1 MNIKSSTART
11 NRVVLIL
18 HWVLDA
24 FLILGYIVE
33 WLKGGRSAQFVVV
46 FLIIVVIPM
55 VAATIVY
62 IKDNDTRVMRIITL
76 LGYFLLYSI
85 VIFSS
90 TRTLVYVYM
99 FPIISMYLL
108 YFNLRLIVLSC
119 SFLLVSNVGRIIWLV
134 TAMGMND
141 ASITTDYT
149 IQFAS
154 VFLYGFSL
162 IVSTRLSNRFNYEK
176 ISSIEDQNKQQ
187 EEILKDVLHIA
198 AILDNNSNKV
208 FSIVEEL
215 SQTTNNV
222 TNAVSEIAAGADET
236 TNSIQSQ
243 SELTHNIQSI
253 IQNTSKLA
261 EDMRS
266 ITESTAVTV
275 NQGLG
280 IIRNL
285 SQEAS
290 KVEADSEETYTTMLE
305 LKERSNE
312 IQSMSNL
319 ISEISEQTNLLSLN
333 AAIESA
339 RAGEVGR
346 GFAVVAEEI
355 GKLADESKNSAGKI
369 AQIVSGLEKNA
380 DRSLAAVKNLKEIN
394 TAQNDYI
401 HDTENVFND
410 ITTKMEDVN
419 SIVILVETRINDIL
433 QSNNKIVENINSISG
448 VAEQTSA
455 TTQEASSMTEQNIE
469 RSQKARDLVQEL
481 IDTSK
486 QMKKYMKED
495 Q

>member
-1 MNIKSSTART
+1 MNQTSSIART
-11 NRVVLIL
+11 NKVVLIL

-24 FLILGYIVE
+24 FLILGYIGE
-33 WLKGGRSAQFVVV
+33 LFKGGRTLNFVIL
-46 FLIIVVIPM
+46 FLLIVLFPM
-55 VAATIVY
+55 IWATIVY
-62 IKDNDTRVMRIITL
+62 IKDPDTKYMRVVTL
-76 LGYFLLYSI
+76 IGYFILYSV

-119 SFLLVSNVGRIIWLV
+119 SFLLFSNVSRIIWLIFIK
-134 TAMGMND
+134 GMND

-162 IVSTRLSNRFNYEK
+162 IVSTRLSNRFNDEK
-176 ISSIEDQNKQQ
+176 ISNIEEQSRQQ
-187 EEILKDVLHIA
+187 EDILKDVLQIA
-198 AILDNNSNKV
+198 KILDNNSTKV

-215 SQTTNNV
+215 SQTTGNV
-222 TNAVSEIAAGADET
+222 SNAVAEIASGADDT

-253 IQNTSKLA
+253 IENTSKLA

-266 ITESTAVTV
+266 ITEGTAVTV
-275 NQGLG
+275 TQGLG
-280 IIRNL
+280 IIKNL
-285 SQEAS
+285 SQEAE
-290 KVEADSEETYTTMLE
+290 KVENDSKETYNSMLD

-312 IQSMSNL
+312 IQSISSL
-319 ISEISEQTNLLSLN
+319 ITEISEQTNLLSLN

-339 RAGEVGR
+339 RAGEVGK

-355 GKLADESKNSAGKI
+355 GKLAEESKNSAGKI

-380 DRSLAAVKNLKEIN
+380 DLSLDAVTNLKNIN
-394 TAQNDYI
+394 QTQNEYI
-401 HDTENVFND
+401 RETEEVFKN
-410 ITTKMEDVN
+410 ISGKVEDVN
-419 SIVILVETRINDIL
+419 NIVILVESRINDIL
-433 QSNNKIVENINSISG
+433 QSNNKIVENINSIAN
-448 VAEQTSA
+448 VAEETSA
-455 TTQEASSMTEQNIE
+455 TTQETSGMTEQNIN

-481 IDTSK
+481 IDTSAK
-486 QMKKYMKED
+486 MKKYMQEEN
-495 Q
+495 